1 MQERQLEFAAFDSLT
16 ECFECH
22 ARLITDGKSYAASW
36 ARYQAAHDLQ
46 ALIADVA
53 KVYATDPVYA
63 GKLRSIL
70 AMAQVQTALA
80 LARKGNG

>member
-1 MQERQLEFAAFDSLT
+1 MQERQLEFAAFDSLAD
-16 ECFECH
+16 CFECH
-22 ARLITDGKSYAASW
+22 ARLITDGKSYAAAW
-36 ARYQAAHDLQ
+36 AHYQAAHDLQ